1 MIPTSLAETRIIA
14 KIYLE
19 SLLSRDPVNVG
30 DFQNSRRL
38 RSRLLLNAPTNHTS
52 IDSRSHE
59 TFASLWERLTQKI
72 RKCGGSWGGAGAK
85 LPRML
90 DLVAA
95 INMHP
100 KHPPQTNLSNRINA
114 HCDEHYK
121 TSQFSQP

>member
-14 KIYLE
+14 EICLE

-30 DFQNSRRL
+30 DFQNSRHL
-38 RSRLLLNAPTNHTS
+38 RSHLLLNAPTNHTS

-85 LPRML
+85 LPRMFV
-90 DLVAA
+90 LVTA
-95 INMHP
+95 INIHP
-100 KHPPQTNLSNRINA
+100 KYLPQTNLSNRISA

-121 TSQFSQP
+121 TFQFSQL